1 MVRLKYRFIYDD
13 DGNPLPEGSKVMV
26 NDKFVGIIHFDDDG
40 EIKITSEGIYMED
53 LETSRL
59 YRTIGLENW
68 KIQNWNAEGQMS
80 LKTHSGHFGFF
91 ATQILRP

>member
-40 EIKITSEGIYMED
+40 EIKITGDGIYMED
-53 LETSRL
+53 LETVEAIPDDRF
-59 YRTIGLENW
+59 GELEDSEL
-68 KIQNWNAEGQMS
+68 EG
-80 LKTHSGHFGFF
+80 
-91 ATQILRP
+91 